1 MQKQQSELKN
11 DRSDLSLVFVPIK
24 LDPDFPFTNYGNQG
38 LYMLDSSPMTHLHH
52 HDAMEIGYCHE
63 GSGIFV
69 VDNKIMPFAAG
80 DACVVFKSELH
91 IAKSSTDTLSKWS
104 FVYLEPALLLK
115 DVGFREL
122 PKLISLLDG
131 NLGFANITH
140 EKEDP
145 ILVSVIRQIIDEIN
159 GQDEMYQTAVKG
171 LTLYLLTRLSRS
183 ILKSNPEG
191 ILHAWHS
198 EIVRISP
205 ALNYIF
211 SHHHLPIAIPELA
224 EICGMGTA
232 NLRRLFL
239 KNMKISP
246 LDFINHF
253 RIRMASALLSSTDAS
268 ILDISLRVG
277 YETLSSFN
285 RHFKKITG
293 LSPREWRN
301 L

>member
-1 MQKQQSELKN
+1 
-11 DRSDLSLVFVPIK
+11 
-24 LDPDFPFTNYGNQG
+24 
-38 LYMLDSSPMTHLHH
+38 MLDSSPMTHLHH